1 MMNANLARNSTS
13 EILIAGGGVAGLAL
27 AARLGAA
34 GREVTLVEKAPLSP
48 DKVCGEGLMPSAL
61 AQLRAW
67 GMEPDAMAGED
78 FSGLEYRTRRRG
90 VVLPFAEGVRG
101 RGVRRTEL
109 IGALEA
115 QVNRNPSVTRVTDWI
130 TAPIWER
137 GRIVGAHGRRG
148 EYRAK
153 VVAAADGVNS
163 TLVRAAGVP
172 LRVLGYRMA
181 LRRHFRSEDPK
192 PGDQSPRRVRVG
204 LFSPYDLYITP
215 VGNGTLLATLMTDRM
230 GYRAA
235 VGGMERVLR
244 SSPYG
249 EMFESVQPVS
259 RQLGWYHPLFTPR
272 RYCWKGLL
280 LVGDAGGGTDPC
292 LGVGISMALA
302 SVRQAERTVLDVLDS
317 PEDRRSLEN
326 EFDAGRKNIFNHY
339 SRFDR
344 VFRLMIRSG
353 SRSELLVGLMA
364 IWPGVSASVLDIIAR
379 DRPWS
384 EFSWKMLL
392 EPLALSFWKRSRD
405 GAGGL

>member
-1 MMNANLARNSTS
+1 MTGNLAPNSSS
-13 EILIAGGGVAGLAL
+13 EILIVGGGVAGLAL

-34 GREVTLVEKAPLSP
+34 GREVTLVEKAPLSR

-61 AQLRAW
+61 AQLQAW
-67 GMEPDAMAGED
+67 GMEPAAIPGED
-78 FSGLEYRTRRRG
+78 FTGLEYRTRRRG
-90 VVLPFAEGVRG
+90 VVLPFADGVHG

-109 IGALEA
+109 ILALEV
-115 QVNRNPSVTRVTDWI
+115 QVNRSPSVTRITDWI
-130 TAPIWER
+130 TGAIWEG
-137 GRIVGAHGRRG
+137 GRIVGAHGRRRD
-148 EYRAK
+148 YRAS

-163 TLVRAAGVP
+163 ALVRTAGVP
-172 LRVLGYRMA
+172 LRARGFRMA
-181 LRRHFRSEDPK
+181 LRRHFRNEDPK
-192 PGDQSPRRVRVG
+192 RGNHASGRVRVG

-215 VGNGTLLATLMTDRM
+215 VEDGAFLATLMTDRT
-230 GYRAA
+230 GYQAA
-235 VGGMERVLR
+235 VGGMEHVLR

-249 EMFESVQPVS
+249 EMFEGVQPVS

-317 PEDRRSLEN
+317 PEDRKLLEK
-326 EFDAGRKNIFNHY
+326 EFDAGRKKIYNHY
-339 SRFDR
+339 GRFDR

-353 SRSELLVGLMA
+353 SGSELLVGLMA

-379 DRPWS
+379 DRPWR
-384 EFSWKMLL
+384 EFPWKLLL
-392 EPLALSFWKRSRD
+392 EPLAFPLGKRTRD
-405 GAGGL
+405 GPDVL